1 MLTSST
7 PTAATLTLHLAGLQ
21 PSLLAASGLPEPL
34 ASALVTE
41 MLPLLLE
48 ALGNPDQLGSPATVW
63 ALCRRLY
70 ETGAHVSLPALLR
83 EDEDWPAQR
92 RQLAE
97 ALLGTTG
104 LRAFQKRHQGKANAE
119 PVAQLAGRLS
129 TVLLATAGQCSY
141 AKDLDAAALHEWLR
155 PQAPTTA
162 PATTPTTAPAAM
174 PEPTPAPVAAHLPT
188 VAATAVVSVAEPMTE
203 VAEVAEM
210 AAETAEKT
218 ETTEL
223 AQAGPAWRQ
232 QLSKWWSL
240 TGLVLLA
247 VGGGSYYLSR
257 PTGPAATPTATLT
270 ATPLAEPRAYLRPIP
285 VVAVTPPAE
294 PASTATSA
302 PAHPASVAAQP
313 VVKLAAASLPSSGKE
328 AKQRPHPAGHAR
340 PVLAR
345 HTPQRP
351 AAGQNDEAPG
361 DKQLYQRL
369 AQPDPANRQMLDL
382 DHLTFEQ
389 GQTTLDAEGVQ
400 RLKKV
405 AALLRKFPRSRLIVF
420 GNAEPAEP
428 QPLVLALNRAQT
440 VVNELLKQGAPTGVL
455 QAQGRMRPAA
465 AATNDP
471 DSGRRIALYISPLA
485 YPPAH

>member
-1 MLTSST
+1 
-7 PTAATLTLHLAGLQ
+7 LHLAGLQ

-97 ALLGTTG
+97 ALLGTAG
-104 LRAFQKRHQGKANAE
+104 LRTLQERHQGEADTE
-119 PVAQLAGRLS
+119 LMAQLAGRLS
-129 TVLLATAGQCSY
+129 TILLATAGQCSY

-155 PQAPTTA
+155 PHAPV
-162 PATTPTTAPAAM
+162 AA
-174 PEPTPAPVAAHLPT
+174 PEPTPTPATTLLPASEAAPEALVPEPVAEL
-188 VAATAVVSVAEPMTE
+188 
-203 VAEVAEM
+203 AEVAEM
-210 AAETAEKT
+210 SGA
-218 ETTEL
+218 TEL

-247 VGGGSYYLSR
+247 VGGGRYYLGR
-257 PTGPAATPTATLT
+257 PAA
-270 ATPLAEPRAYLRPIP
+270 P
-285 VVAVTPPAE
+285 VVVSVIAPVTTPAAVPAVPLTE
-294 PASTATSA
+294 PFAPNSSPVVVAATALAAKSA
-302 PAHPASVAAQP
+302 LPAVGGPAHPAPATAQSST
-313 VVKLAAASLPSSGKE
+313 KILASSEKK
-328 AKQRPHPAGHAR
+328 AKPHPHPHPAERRR
-340 PVLAR
+340 PVLVR
-345 HTPQRP
+345 RTLQRP
-351 AAGQNDEAPG
+351 AGEQYDAPG

-400 RLKKV
+400 RLKEV

-440 VVNELLKQGAPTGVL
+440 VVSELLRQGAPTGVL
-455 QAQGRMRPAA
+455 QAQGRMRPVV

-471 DSGRRIALYISPLA
+471 ANGRRIALYISPLSF
-485 YPPAH
+485 PAR

>member
-1 MLTSST
+1 L
-7 PTAATLTLHLAGLQ
+7 PIAA
-21 PSLLAASGLPEPL
+21 AA
-34 ASALVTE
+34 VT
-41 MLPLLLE
+41 
-48 ALGNPDQLGSPATVW
+48 
-63 ALCRRLY
+63 
-70 ETGAHVSLPALLR
+70 VS
-83 EDEDWPAQR
+83 
-92 RQLAE
+92 
-97 ALLGTTG
+97 
-104 LRAFQKRHQGKANAE
+104 E
-119 PVAQLAGRLS
+119 PVA
-129 TVLLATAGQCSY
+129 
-141 AKDLDAAALHEWLR
+141 
-155 PQAPTTA
+155 
-162 PATTPTTAPAAM
+162 
-174 PEPTPAPVAAHLPT
+174 
-188 VAATAVVSVAEPMTE
+188 E

-210 AAETAEKT
+210 AA

-257 PTGPAATPTATLT
+257 PTGPAATPF
-270 ATPLAEPRAYLRPIP
+270 AEPRADLRPIP
-285 VVAVTPPAE
+285 VVAVTLPAE

-302 PAHPASVAAQP
+302 PARPASVAAQP
-313 VVKLAAASLPSSGKE
+313 VVKLAVASLPSSRKE

-455 QAQGRMRPAA
+455 QAQGRMRPAVA
-465 AATNDP
+465 ANDP
-471 DSGRRIALYISPLA
+471 DSRRRIALYISPLA